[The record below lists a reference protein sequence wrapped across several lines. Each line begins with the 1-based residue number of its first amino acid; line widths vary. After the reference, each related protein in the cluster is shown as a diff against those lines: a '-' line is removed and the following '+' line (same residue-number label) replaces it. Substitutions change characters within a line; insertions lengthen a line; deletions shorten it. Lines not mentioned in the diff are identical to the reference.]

1 MLLIIYQNKIIN
13 TKASERVSFLLV
25 MFMKVYVVHGSP
37 LSGKSTYVQQ
47 HKGPNDLIYDFDLIM
62 QAISGLP
69 LHNQNNN
76 LIPYVLDV
84 RDLLISRLKGET
96 NIDNA
101 WIIVTR
107 VTEQLKQSLIGLNAE
122 YIEMK
127 IDIHTA
133 KRRLHDDPDGRDI
146 QEWEQAIDRHFMV
159 EQDWS
164 WFYKT
169 SEWKRKRIAILKRDD
184 YKCKEC
190 SRYGKVVEANT
201 IHHIIPLQESPEL
214 KLDNRNL
221 ISLCEQCHER
231 MHNKFDNTL
240 SKLGEEWKERLLAKH
255 PELTSPLV

>member
-1 MLLIIYQNKIIN
+1 M
-13 TKASERVSFLLV
+13 V

-37 LSGKSTYVQQ
+37 LSGKSTYVQK
-47 HKGPNDLIYDFDLIM
+47 HKGPNDIIYDFDLIM
-62 QAISGLP
+62 QALSGLP

-76 LIPYVLDV
+76 LILYVLDV

-107 VTEQLKQSLIGLNAE
+107 VTEQLKQSLVGLNAE

-127 IDIHTA
+127 IDIYTA
-133 KRRLHDDPDGRDI
+133 KKRLHENPDGRDI
-146 QEWEQAIDRHFMV
+146 QEWEEAIDKYFMA

-169 SEWKRKRIAILKRDD
+169 KEWIRKRIVILKRDN
-184 YKCKEC
+184 YQCRECK
-190 SRYGKVVEANT
+190 RYGKVTPANT
-201 IHHIIPLQESPEL
+201 VHHILPLHERPDL

-221 ISLCEQCHER
+221 ISLCEECHEK
-231 MHNKFDNTL
+231 MHNKFNDTL
-240 SKLGEEWKERLLAKH
+240 SKLGEEWRERILRKH
-255 PELTSPLV
+255 PDLSPLP